1 LRICLVF
8 CCNARRFTYVT
19 NTRINIYEVDSIKN
33 LSIIFEL
40 MQHLAPADKSNCP
53 STTFMSI
60 YTFSLIERIS
70 IRSVW
75 DSVRLYETLWDS
87 LSFRAKRKPYWKLPT
102 AQQLQVTAL
111 ATFFSFPLVKYYI
124 YYFFVFIYGLNTV
137 FYSFFFFFFFWC
149 FR

>member
-1 LRICLVF
+1 MIIFSFWCNLNLLRKKNIKIYIKIFKSIISQMKVRVKFGKCCRMGSCVKTDNLERIVNMSSILY
-8 CCNARRFTYVT
+8 CNARRFTYVT

-70 IRSVW
+70 IISIGSVW
-75 DSVRLYETLWDS
+75 DSMRLYET
-87 LSFRAKRKPYWKLPT
+87 R
-102 AQQLQVTAL
+102 
-111 ATFFSFPLVKYYI
+111 
-124 YYFFVFIYGLNTV
+124 
-137 FYSFFFFFFFWC
+137 
-149 FR
+149 